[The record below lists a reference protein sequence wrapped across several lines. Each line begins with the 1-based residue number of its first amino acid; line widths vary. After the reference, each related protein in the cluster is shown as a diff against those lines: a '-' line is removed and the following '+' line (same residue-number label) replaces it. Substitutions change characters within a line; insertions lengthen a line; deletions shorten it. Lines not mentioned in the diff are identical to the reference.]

1 MAGYILLGGAFAG
14 AVVLL
19 SAARLKEEKLR
30 RFALW
35 GGLLLLASL
44 VFRLVLGYY
53 SQGFS
58 VDLDTF
64 KAWGQMTLQS
74 GLQNVYDTDKFLD
87 YPPGYLYILATLER
101 LRQAFGWAIE
111 GQTYTLVIKLPS
123 ILADILCGGALLWLG
138 QKKLGDRAALL
149 LSGAYLFCPAV
160 FVNSAQ
166 WGQIDSLCTA
176 ILLASVLL
184 LYGECYPPSGLL
196 YGLAIICKPQMLVFA
211 PLYLCFAIKQKKW
224 LQMLAGVG
232 CAIGMI
238 LLVSTPFTKNFDYL
252 WLIDKYRATMDYY
265 DYYSVNAMNFWA
277 LIRWN
282 WKGLPGGA
290 ASAALTVLAP
300 VLATAGCCLL
310 MFRSKRKD
318 AVFAAAPVLMGVVY
332 MFAVKMHERYLFPA
346 FLFVLISH
354 LFTGDRRQLRAFG
367 FLTAANYLNV
377 QYVLWLFREF
387 DTHYD
392 PNAPA
397 GQAIALLQA
406 AALGYLLWADYK
418 AYIQG
423 DVQNGPKE
431 EKNVSKKKGKKN
443 PNFGGKGAKG
453 AKAVLAAAPPVSRS
467 MTRWDWLLM
476 CGVTLIYGL
485 VGFWRLGGTVMPQ
498 TSWTPAQGE
507 SVVLESEETC
517 NNLYYLPGLVPDGDH
532 YRARLGSA
540 MLVET
545 SEDGVTWN
553 NCGETKNGHVF
564 AWQAKW
570 LDYPGRYVRLTP
582 LDDSVVLNEAG
593 LLPVEAKGVPAV
605 AVQGDGAALVDEQ
618 DTVPLYTTYENSSY
632 FDEIYHAR
640 TAYEHILGLE
650 PYENTHPPLGKLI
663 IALGIRIFGLNPFG
677 WRFMG
682 ALFGVLMLPAL
693 YHLCKQLFGR
703 TWLCALGT
711 LAFAFDFMHFTQT
724 RIATIDTYSVFF
736 LLLMYDAMV
745 SFWRMDIL
753 KEPVKKLLVP
763 LGLSGLFMGL
773 GVASKWTAAYG
784 AVGLAVLYFAKL
796 FSAYRYEARGH
807 RSTGPVLRRCG
818 VLCAWCCLF
827 FVAIPFGIYFCAF
840 LPMTTLPHNADHVW
854 KNFFNYQKGMFSY
867 HSQLKATHD
876 YASPWYEWPIDKRPI
891 WYFVSRNCN
900 EAGMM
905 SNISAMGN
913 PLLWWSFIP
922 AGLMAAALWL
932 KDKRLECGVALT
944 GFLSVYLPWVLVPRL
959 TFIYH
964 YFTAVPFLLLAL
976 LACAQWLHTGTAW
989 GQRVL
994 WRKEAALGRWD
1005 VLVRPTPLCL
1015 GIFVLAC
1022 AALFAAFFPVISG
1035 APTTKEYAESL
1046 AWFPSW
1052 YFGT

>member
-1 MAGYILLGGAFAG
+1 MAGYILLGGAFTG
-14 AVVLL
+14 AMVLL
-19 SAARLKEEKLR
+19 SVTRLEEGKTK

-44 VFRLVLGYY
+44 LFRLVLGWY
-53 SQGFS
+53 SEGFS
-58 VDLDTF
+58 VDLGTF

-123 ILADILCGGALLWLG
+123 ILADVLCGGVLLWLG
-138 QKKLGDRAALL
+138 QKKLGERTALL

-224 LQMLAGVG
+224 VQLLVGVG

-265 DYYSVNAMNFWA
+265 DYYSVNCCNFWA
-277 LIRWN
+277 LIGWN
-282 WKGLPGGA
+282 WKGLPGGG
-290 ASAALTVLAP
+290 ASAFLTVLAP
-300 VLATAGCCLL
+300 VLATAACCFL
-310 MFRSKRKD
+310 MFRSRRKD
-318 AVFAAAPVLMGVVY
+318 AVFAAVPVLMGVVY

-346 FLFVLISH
+346 FLFVLVSF
-354 LFTGDRRQLRAFG
+354 LFTGDRRQLRAYG
-367 FLTAANYLNV
+367 FLTGANYLNV

-392 PNAPA
+392 PNAMA
-397 GQAIALLQA
+397 SKAISLLQA
-406 AALGYLLWADYK
+406 AALGYLLWACWA
-418 AYIQG
+418 AYIKG
-423 DVQNGPKE
+423 DMKSWIKE
-431 EKNVSKKKGKKN
+431 AEAVGKGKTKKKTQKK
-443 PNFGGKGAKG
+443 AV
-453 AKAVLAAAPPVSRS
+453 KAVLPEEPPVSRA

-476 CGVTLIYGL
+476 CGITLIYAL
-485 VGFWRLGGTVMPQ
+485 VGFWRLGGTAMPQ
-498 TSWTPAQGE
+498 TSWTPAEGE
-507 SVVLESEETC
+507 SVILESEVTC
-517 NNLYYLPGLVPDGDH
+517 NNLYYLPGLVPDSSH

-540 MLVET
+540 MRVET
-545 SEDGVTWN
+545 SEDGVNWN
-553 NCGETKNGHVF
+553 DCGETKNGHVF
-564 AWQAKW
+564 AWQTKW

-582 LDDSVVLNEAG
+582 LDGSVILNEAG
-593 LLPVEAKGVPAV
+593 LLPVDAQSVPAV
-605 AVQGDGAALVDEQ
+605 TVQGDGAALVDEP
-618 DTVPLYTTYENSSY
+618 DTVPLYKTYENSSY

-650 PYENTHPPLGKLI
+650 PYENTHPPLGKHI

-703 TWLCALGT
+703 TWLCALGA

-745 SFWRMDIL
+745 AFWRMDIL
-753 KEPVKKLLVP
+753 KEPVKKLLLP

-796 FSAYRYEARGH
+796 FAAYRYEVKGRRDPA
-807 RSTGPVLRRCG
+807 PVLRRCG

-840 LPMTTLPHNADHVW
+840 LPMTTLPHNADLVW
-854 KNFFNYQKGMFSY
+854 GTFLNYQQTMFNY
-867 HSQLKATHD
+867 HSQLVATHD

-891 WYFVSRNCN
+891 WYFISKPCN
-900 EAGMM
+900 SQEQM
-905 SNISAMGN
+905 SNISSMGN

-922 AGLMAAALWL
+922 AGLMAAALWV
-932 KDKRLECGVALT
+932 KEKRLECGVALT

-976 LACAQWLHTGTAW
+976 LACVQWLHTRTAW

-994 WRKEAALGRWD
+994 WQKEAVLGRWT
-1005 VLVRPTPLCL
+1005 VWARPAPLCL
-1015 GIFVLAC
+1015 GVFALAC
-1022 AALFAAFFPVISG
+1022 VALFAAFFPVISG
-1035 APTTKEYAESL
+1035 APTSEAYAKSL